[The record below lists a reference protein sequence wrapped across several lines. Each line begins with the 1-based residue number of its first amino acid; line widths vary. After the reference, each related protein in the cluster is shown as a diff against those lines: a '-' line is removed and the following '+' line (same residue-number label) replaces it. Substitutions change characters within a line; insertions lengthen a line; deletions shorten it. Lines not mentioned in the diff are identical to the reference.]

1 MSRFYYTLCLGI
13 CLLANQLRAQSFNTL
28 QWKAD
33 SSYNAKAFAVAAP
46 LYLQAGDAA
55 DFPFQRKRV
64 YYDAGC
70 CYSLIG
76 QPEQAFKY
84 LTLAVKTYG
93 YNNLDNITND
103 PDLKPLHTDPRWKPL
118 VGSIKPAQ
126 AYFDDPLKATFVTTD
141 VHNFWQAYDQIQVDT
156 ARRTQIYRDA
166 YLAKASAGL
175 QDYYQYKIREVG
187 NFVKGHDSKPRFY
200 AAIRPN
206 TLSVDDQKPQM
217 LASFVAFKNLYPPAR
232 FPNVYF
238 VIGSFTSGGTSTAN
252 GLIIGLDQNC
262 RTPDTPTDELTLWQK
277 NNFCDL
283 TGLPHIVAHE
293 LIHFQQ
299 NHLAQDTTLL
309 RGALVEGMAD
319 FLGELI
325 SGQTANPRLASYA
338 KGRENQIWG
347 DFKKRDVFKQ
357 SLELDR

>member
-1 MSRFYYTLCLGI
+1 M
-13 CLLANQLRAQSFNTL
+13 
-28 QWKAD
+28 
-33 SSYNAKAFAVAAP
+33 AAP

-103 PDLKPLHTDPRWKPL
+103 PDLKSLHPDPRWKPL
-118 VGSIKPAQ
+118 VGSIKPTQ

-156 ARRTQIYRDA
+156 ARRTHIYRDA

-187 NFVKGHDSKPRFY
+187 NFVKGHVVTQILCGNPPKY
-200 AAIRPN
+200 A
-206 TLSVDDQKPQM
+206 
-217 LASFVAFKNLYPPAR
+217 
-232 FPNVYF
+232 
-238 VIGSFTSGGTSTAN
+238 
-252 GLIIGLDQNC
+252 
-262 RTPDTPTDELTLWQK
+262 
-277 NNFCDL
+277 
-283 TGLPHIVAHE
+283 
-293 LIHFQQ
+293 
-299 NHLAQDTTLL
+299 
-309 RGALVEGMAD
+309 
-319 FLGELI
+319 
-325 SGQTANPRLASYA
+325 
-338 KGRENQIWG
+338 
-347 DFKKRDVFKQ
+347 
-357 SLELDR
+357 